1 VTSKELRRL
10 EIDELLAHADTGEP
24 ERVEAALEL
33 LRRRQAKQLRK
44 QSRVR
49 PQAQAHDSSHQS
61 PARELARTPDTP
73 RASP

>member
-10 EIDELLAHADTGEP
+10 EIDELLAHADTGEH

-44 QSRVR
+44 RSKVK
-49 PQAQAHDSSHQS
+49 
-61 PARELARTPDTP
+61 P
-73 RASP
+73 RLSAEASQPVSLRIGPNT

>member
-1 VTSKELRRL
+1 MTSKELRRL
-10 EIDELLAHADTGEP
+10 ELDELLAHAEIGES

-44 QSRVR
+44 QSPVR
-49 PQAQAHDSSHQS
+49 TQGQAQRSSR
-61 PARELARTPDTP
+61 PTAARELAGIRDTP

>member
-10 EIDELLAHADTGEP
+10 EIDELLAYADTGEQ

-44 QSRVR
+44 KTRLKPR
-49 PQAQAHDSSHQS
+49 PSTEALKSVG
-61 PARELARTPDTP
+61 LGTGPDT
-73 RASP
+73 